1 MFQLSINEGTL
12 TRDWKDGNIAPIF
25 KKGSRTY
32 PANYRPISLTS
43 VVCKHLMVHLSSYL
57 LLSDHQYG
65 FRKGRSCALQLID
78 VIDNWTKA
86 IDEGDRIY
94 VTYFDFAKAFDTVP
108 TKGLLAKIQ
117 SYGIHG
123 NILKWLTSF
132 LTQRRQ
138 KVLVNGKSSGWCD
151 VLSGVLQES
160 VLGPI
165 LFIIFINDMPDK
177 ITSMVHLFA
186 DDTKISLRLTNQN
199 QTNDLQN
206 DIDRLDEWSDKWKLR
221 FNIAKCKTMHI
232 GYHNDKHI
240 YQMGSGESR
249 MYLNQVTS
257 EKDLGITFQDDLQFT
272 KHLADSMLGLIHCSF
287 QHKDNEMLIHLYKA
301 LVRPHVE
308 YASSMWSPFKL
319 RDIKFIEGVQRRATR
334 LSSDLR
340 NEPYNIRL
348 TTLGLATLQ
357 FRRER
362 ADMLQVFK
370 ILNGYEDIDSSRLF
384 TLNSTGLHNHSLKL
398 FKERSRLLLR
408 KQTFTQRVVDSWNNL
423 PENVV
428 NAPSINAFKV
438 RFNTHTRR
446 AASKFCPTWYMPT
459 IHIQRPQMRTR
470 ANYFNHIYRRV
481 IICYKLSTD
490 PRSR

>member
-1 MFQLSINEGTL
+1 
-12 TRDWKDGNIAPIF
+12 
-25 KKGSRTY
+25 
-32 PANYRPISLTS
+32 
-43 VVCKHLMVHLSSYL
+43 MVHLSSHL

-86 IDEGDRIY
+86 IDEGDRID
-94 VTYFDFAKAFDTVP
+94 VAYFDFAKAFDSVP

-123 NILKWLTSF
+123 HILKWLTSF

-138 KVLVNGKSSGWCD
+138 KVLVNGKYSGWCD
-151 VLSGVLQES
+151 VLSGVPQRS

-186 DDTKISLRLTNQN
+186 DDTKITLRLTNQN
-199 QTNDLQN
+199 QTNALQN
-206 DIDRLDEWSDKWKLR
+206 DIDRLYEWSNRWNLR
-221 FNIAKCKTMHI
+221 FNVAKCKTMHI

-249 MYLNQVTS
+249 MDLNQVTS

-272 KHLADSMLGLIHCSF
+272 KHLADKVKANSILGLINRSF
-287 QHKDNEMLIHLYKA
+287 QPIDNEMLLHLYKA

-308 YASSMWSPFKL
+308 YASSVWSPFKL
-319 RDIKFIEGVQRRATR
+319 RDIKLIEGVQRRATR
-334 LSSDLR
+334 LSRDLQ

-348 TTLGLATLQ
+348 TTLGLPTLQ

-362 ADMLQVFK
+362 ANMLQVFK

-384 TLNSTGLHNHSLKL
+384 TLSSTGLHGHSLKL

-408 KQTFTQRVVDSWNNL
+408 KQTFTQHVVDFWNNL
-423 PENVV
+423 IENVV
-428 NAPSINAFKV
+428 NAPSINAFKS
-438 RFNTHTRR
+438 RLNTHTRG
-446 AASKFCPTWYMPT
+446 AASKVCPTWYVPT
-459 IHIQRPQMRTR
+459 IQRPQMRTR
-470 ANYFNHIYRRV
+470 AN
-481 IICYKLSTD
+481 
-490 PRSR
+490 